1 MTPEPSATRRP
12 ALSHLPLLTVL
23 VAAGAVLLP
32 GDAEAQA
39 RDYRLGVPAVSAGIH
54 GGWGLVRGGSDLFD
68 FTREQLTVGSRDLDG
83 LALRGEVALRMVD
96 RLDLAIGAGW
106 SGGEVRSE
114 FRDWVDQDELPIEQ
128 TTWFTRVPVTVGGR
142 VYLTDRGRR
151 VSQFAWIPADRALY
165 LGGGVGFTWYRFQQK
180 GAFVNTENLNV
191 FDDHFSTE
199 GWGPTGYVAGGADFS
214 LSPRAFLT
222 TEARYVRGSA
232 EVGTDFQGF
241 DRIDLGG
248 WQLSVGISVR

>member
-1 MTPEPSATRRP
+1 MSPEPPAARR
-12 ALSHLPLLTVL
+12 STLPVF
-23 VAAGAVLLP
+23 AVLLLLAGALVLP
-32 GDAEAQA
+32 HDGAAQA

-128 TTWFTRVPVTVGGR
+128 TTWFNRVPVTLGVKF
-142 VYLTDRGRR
+142 YLTDRGRQ
-151 VSQFAWIPADRALY
+151 VSRFAWIPAGRALY
-165 LGGGVGFTWYRFQQK
+165 LGGGVGAAWYRFQQR
-180 GAFVNTENLNV
+180 GSFVNTQTLNV
-191 FDDHFSTE
+191 FDDDFVTE
-199 GWGPTGYVAGGADFS
+199 EWGAVGYLAGGADFS
-214 LSPRAFLT
+214 LNPRAFLT

-232 EVGTDFQGF
+232 EVGSDFQGF

-248 WQLSVGISVR
+248 WQLSLGISVR